1 MGRQLEDAYCSSWHP
16 RKSLF
21 LPPQLWNTC
30 HPPELVRPT
39 LEKTLKILQL
49 DYVDL
54 YIIELPMAFKV
65 KRKIAWKKCMIGLT
79 QGLHL
84 ASSLQ
89 LPDHVENSTLAR

>member
-1 MGRQLEDAYCSSWHP
+1 MKGSHYSSGTKE
-16 RKSLF
+16 KSLC

-65 KRKIAWKKCMIGLT
+65 KRKIALKST
-79 QGLHL
+79 RL
-84 ASSLQ
+84 A
-89 LPDHVENSTLAR
+89 

>member
-1 MGRQLEDAYCSSWHP
+1 MTTCVSWRMDAHCWSWHP
-16 RKSLF
+16 KKSLYF
-21 LPPQLWNTC
+21 LPQLWNTC

-65 KRKIAWKKCMIGLT
+65 KRKMI
-79 QGLHL
+79 
-84 ASSLQ
+84 
-89 LPDHVENSTLAR
+89 

>member
-1 MGRQLEDAYCSSWHP
+1 MCVGGSSAG
-16 RKSLF
+16 SLF
-21 LPPQLWNTC
+21 LLAPKESLCLPPQLWNTC

-65 KRKIAWKKCMIGLT
+65 KKENCLEKVHELSLN

-84 ASSLQ
+84 AYSLQ
-89 LPDHVENSTLAR
+89 LPP

>member
-1 MGRQLEDAYCSSWHP
+1 MFWGASAA
-16 RKSLF
+16 SLF
-21 LPPQLWNTC
+21 LLAPQKSLCLLPQLWNTC

-65 KRKIAWKKCMIGLT
+65 KK
-79 QGLHL
+79 
-84 ASSLQ
+84 
-89 LPDHVENSTLAR
+89 N

>member
-1 MGRQLEDAYCSSWHP
+1 MGGRNQMKGSHYSSGTKE
-16 RKSLF
+16 KSLC

-65 KRKIAWKKCMIGLT
+65 KRKIALKRT
-79 QGLHL
+79 QL
-84 ASSLQ
+84 A
-89 LPDHVENSTLAR
+89 

>member
-1 MGRQLEDAYCSSWHP
+1 MCWRDSAGSLFLLAP
-16 RKSLF
+16 KKSLC

-65 KRKIAWKKCMIGLT
+65 KRKKMEKMHELSALGKS
-79 QGLHL
+79 
-84 ASSLQ
+84 A
-89 LPDHVENSTLAR
+89 